1 MTFQETLDFLY
12 TQLPVFHLQGASAYK
27 KDLSRTQ
34 ALLAYLGNPHHAFN
48 TIHIAGTNGKGST
61 SHLLASVLQEAGY
74 KVGLYTSP
82 HLRDFRERIKI
93 ISPEVS
99 GEISEEFV
107 CEFIEKHIDFFKSN
121 ELSFFEMSVGLAFEY
136 FVKQKT
142 DINIIEVGMGG
153 RLDSTNIITP
163 LISVITN
170 IGLDHTQ
177 FLGNTLELIAFE
189 KAGII
194 KPNIPV
200 VIGEYISETKPVFLA
215 KSDETHSEIYF
226 ASDLIAATYPSALLG
241 DYQIQNK
248 KTVLQTL
255 KVLQD
260 KKLLSV
266 SETDIKNGFLNVI
279 KNTGL
284 QGRWQQ
290 LGENPTVICDTA
302 HNAHGLKIVLNQ
314 LNKQKFEK
322 LEKQKIS
329 YRQQADSAH
338 IKNNQGQN
346 QVWII
351 NNSKDTVTIQ
361 MQDWSFICVLQAKT
375 KGGQWYPIQYW
386 RFSTCGNSYYS
397 KHFPPKTANS
407 FVTKLPNEG
416 DYKTKIRYKLLGA
429 DKFFYSNEFDG
440 RINYCEF
447 VEDSTNYNNRG
458 EPQPHFKLDSLIYLA
473 LQ

>member
-1 MTFQETLDFLY
+1 MNYKETLDWIFNK
-12 TQLPVFHLQGASAYK
+12 LPMYQTQGATAYR
-27 KDLSRTQ
+27 KDITNTV
-34 ALLAYLGNPHHAFN
+34 LLAKHLGNPEHYLKC
-48 TIHIAGTNGKGST
+48 IHVAGTNGKGST

-82 HLRDFRERIKI
+82 HLKDYRERITI
-93 ISPEVS
+93 NGIP
-99 GEISEEFV
+99 ISEDYV
-107 CEFIEKHIDFFKSN
+107 CDFINKNKAFFEAN

-163 LISVITN
+163 LVSVITN

-279 KNTGL
+279 KNTRL

-302 HNAHGLKIVLNQ
+302 HNAHGLKIVINQ
-314 LNKQKFEK
+314 LKKEK
-322 LEKQKIS
+322 YDQLHIVLGLVNDKNLTEILPLFPENAIYYFCKPDISRGLDQLTLKEKAAEFNLVGQTYIS
-329 YRQQADSAH
+329 VSNAYQAAKENAGNYD
-338 IKNNQGQN
+338 
-346 QVWII
+346 
-351 NNSKDTVTIQ
+351 
-361 MQDWSFICVLQAKT
+361 FIYI
-375 KGGQWYPIQYW
+375 GG
-386 RFSTCGNSYYS
+386 ST
-397 KHFPPKTANS
+397 
-407 FVTKLPNEG
+407 FVVAEIL
-416 DYKTKIRYKLLGA
+416 
-429 DKFFYSNEFDG
+429 
-440 RINYCEF
+440 
-447 VEDSTNYNNRG
+447 
-458 EPQPHFKLDSLIYLA
+458 
-473 LQ
+473 